1 MTRKFLMTMMI
12 SGLLLEGAALP
23 TFAAGS
29 DAGEADEIGRGQ
41 ETDAQVTLGGAQSSI
56 EGLITTIEDRYYFV
70 RKQDTGEQIRLIVNR
85 DTNLDCVGMPD
96 SRSGKAA
103 KADTMTS
110 ERTTPKEQAPEATQ
124 QQLNQGQREDETA
137 RGSGFQVG
145 PCDFRVG
152 DQVKAEVDDNG
163 KVTTLKYL
171 AGKPPVVARSI
182 GPSAGTGLQ
191 AIPGEQDKPAVMDL
205 TGGQGYPPKEYA
217 VVPLRRGKLK
227 SDEGNALI
235 QKPVMNQQGEQVG
248 TLDNLLVDTATGKIE
263 YAVILVAHTDHH
275 LHPIPWMAVKIKRD
289 AKGKERMVVD
299 TNQYKIHS
307 DVSMKD
313 AVDHSPA
320 VEALVKNME
329 TLRADEQK
337 RAKHRPIERSTG
349 PMGEAETGGAG
360 PSGEAGPP
368 PGPAPG
374 FENEMNKLD

>member
-1 MTRKFLMTMMI
+1 MTMMI
-12 SGLLLEGAALP
+12 SGLLLEAAPP
-23 TFAAGS
+23 TFAAGPDAP
-29 DAGEADEIGRGQ
+29 DAGETVEIEQ
-41 ETDAQVTLGGAQSSI
+41 ETDAQVALGGAQYVI
-56 EGLITTIEDRYYFV
+56 EGSITTIEDRYYFM
-70 RKQDTGEQIRLIVNR
+70 RKKDTGEQIRLIVNR
-85 DTNLDCVGMPD
+85 DTNLDCAGMPD

-110 ERTTPKEQAPEATQ
+110 ERTTPKEQAPEASQ
-124 QQLNQGQREDETA
+124 QQLRQGQREDETA

-145 PCDFRVG
+145 PCSFRVG

-171 AGKPPVVARSI
+171 AGKSPVAARSM
-182 GPSAGTGLQ
+182 GSSAATGLQ

-205 TGGQGYPPKEYA
+205 TGGQGYPPKDYA

-289 AKGKERMVVD
+289 ARGSERMVVD

-313 AVDHSPA
+313 VVDHSPA
-320 VEALVKNME
+320 VETLMKNME
-329 TLRADEQK
+329 TLRADERK
-337 RAKHRPIERSTG
+337 RATKRPIERSTG
-349 PMGEAETGGAG
+349 PTGEGETGGAG
-360 PSGEAGPP
+360 PSAERSEPP

-374 FENEMNKLD
+374 FENEKSKRD

>member
-23 TFAAGS
+23 TFAVGQ
-29 DAGEADEIGRGQ
+29 DAGEIGETGQ
-41 ETDAQVTLGGAQSSI
+41 ETDAQVTLGGAQYFVEGSI
-56 EGLITTIEDRYYFV
+56 ATIEDRYYFV
-70 RKQDTGEQIRLIVNR
+70 RKKDTGEQIRLIVNR
-85 DTNLDCVGMPD
+85 DTNLDCAGMPD

-103 KADTMTS
+103 KADRMIS
-110 ERTTPKEQAPEATQ
+110 ERTTPKEQAPEASQ
-124 QQLNQGQREDETA
+124 QQLRQGQREDETA

-145 PCDFRVG
+145 PCSFRVG
-152 DQVKAEVDDNG
+152 DRVKAEVDDNG

-171 AGKPPVVARSI
+171 AGKPQAAARSTS
-182 GPSAGTGLQ
+182 PSAGTGQL
-191 AIPGEQDKPAVMDL
+191 AIPGEQDKPAVLDM

-235 QKPVMNQQGEQVG
+235 QKPVMNLRGEQVG

-263 YAVILVAHTDHH
+263 YAVILVAHSDHH
-275 LHPIPWMAVKIKRD
+275 LHPIPWTAVKIKHD

-299 TNQYKIHS
+299 TSQYKIHP

-313 AVDHSPA
+313 VVDLSPS
-320 VEALVKNME
+320 VETLVKNMQ

-337 RAKHRPIERSTG
+337 RAKKRPIERSTG
-349 PMGEAETGGAG
+349 PTGEQETGGAG
-360 PSGEAGPP
+360 PSGDSRSEPP
-368 PGPAPG
+368 PGPAPS
-374 FENEMNKLD
+374 FKNEQNKLD